1 MWRLRDIKKS
11 ELSNKIAI
19 LFPAEK
25 YVWRPNFPFP
35 SNLSLT
41 HPPTEK
47 QRHIIRNWLH
57 SNTAFD
63 KLARNNCENFF
74 EDLSLGIHNDVCWTK
89 DDRWEKIVNINGFCK
104 IVWSP
109 DPNFPNIA
117 NHWKPRVP
125 ADFHTCQTF
134 PLLTDLYANCHLPPP
149 SLHTLPTLAPNH
161 VNQRQARFL
170 YVFTL
175 YKPPHAIFSGFF
187 GQLDWLLLPYF
198 SFSPSSSSSG
208 QNPSLRADQAS
219 SNQFKWSNFGALLE
233 PETRVIPVAE
243 MKGIRCQ
250 RSRSAPRT
258 KCHEAV
264 FSPRWLHQPSLGKV
278 GKREKPLTI
287 RSILEALN

>member
-1 MWRLRDIKKS
+1 M
-11 ELSNKIAI
+11 
-19 LFPAEK
+19 
-25 YVWRPNFPFP
+25 
-35 SNLSLT
+35 
-41 HPPTEK
+41 
-47 QRHIIRNWLH
+47 
-57 SNTAFD
+57 
-63 KLARNNCENFF
+63 
-74 EDLSLGIHNDVCWTK
+74 EDV
-89 DDRWEKIVNINGFCK
+89 NGFSK
-104 IVWSP
+104 IEWCP

-117 NHWKPRVP
+117 NHWRPRVP

-149 SLHTLPTLAPNH
+149 SLHTLLTLAPNH
-161 VNQRQARFL
+161 VNQCQARQGYCKVEVCFSL
-170 YVFTL
+170 SL
-175 YKPPHAIFSGFF
+175 YKPPHVLFSGFS
-187 GQLDWLLLPYF
+187 GQLDWLLLPFF

-219 SNQFKWSNFGALLE
+219 SQFKWSNFGALLE
-233 PETRVIPVAE
+233 PETQVIPVAE

-258 KCHEAV
+258 KCHKAV